1 MMISRRSV
9 MRAVPVAA
17 LLGATGM
24 AACSNDSGSSTTAS
38 GGASSAA
45 AGAVELALNPAAW
58 SYDADGDVYYQL
70 GLSYVASPQDT
81 SYETLGVFVP
91 GAYMSATDN
100 GDGTFT
106 AEVASDGAVGD
117 WTATTAPIVLPVNT
131 PGYAAQQPPSE
142 YSYDTV
148 SAYME
153 AGFIYVQAGLRGKD
167 STTDAAPGNAPW
179 GVTDLKAAVRYLRYN
194 AAALPG
200 NSEQTYV
207 FGHSGG
213 GAQSAVMGA
222 SGDSALYTPYL
233 EALGAATT
241 DADGATLSDAIA
253 GAMCWCPITSLDA
266 ANAAY
271 EWNMGQFA
279 TTGTREAG
287 TWTEAYSKNLA
298 AAYADH
304 LNGLGLVDSDGNTL
318 ALEESADGQYLAGSY
333 YDHMVAVVEQSLN
346 GFLAATEFPYTPNT
360 TEMAGMEAQGG
371 SGGPAGGPGGS
382 TGDASGLPSGAPGD
396 GQAPDGAPTGE
407 GTQGAPADG
416 GPDGDG
422 ATAGAGGPGE
432 GSSADSSESVTYE
445 TVEDYIAALNEDVE
459 WVSYDSSTN
468 TATITGLEGFVTS
481 QKAATKDVGALD
493 GVDRGQT
500 ENTVLGVGETAM
512 HFSELSRDV
521 IAANQDTYAALTD
534 WSDEYGSSEYDSD
547 FAQTDALGVDVLT
560 REHMYNPMY
569 FLSSAYE
576 GAGTSTVAPNWRIR
590 TGVTQGDTASTVE
603 VNLALALQAAGQ
615 SVDFATI
622 WGQGHT
628 MAELTGTGEENFIAW
643 VAEKAAS

>member
-1 MMISRRSV
+1 MNISRRAV
-9 MRAVPVAA
+9 MHAVPVAA
-17 LLGATGM
+17 LLGAAGL
-24 AACSNDSGSSTTAS
+24 AACSNDSGGA
-38 GGASSAA
+38 GGATGESASAA
-45 AGAVELALNPAAW
+45 PTTSTDLALNPAAW

-70 GLSYVASPQDT
+70 GLSYVAAPQDT

-91 GAYMSATDN
+91 GAYMSAIDN

-131 PGYAAQQPPSE
+131 PGYAAQQPPGE

-148 SAYME
+148 SAYMA

-194 AAALPG
+194 ASALPG
-200 NSEQTYV
+200 DPEQIFV

-241 DADGATLSDAIA
+241 DADDKALSDAIA

-279 TTGTREAG
+279 TTGTRAEG
-287 TWTEAYSKNLA
+287 TWTRAYSQDLA
-298 AAYADH
+298 AAYASH
-304 LNGLGLVDSDGNTL
+304 LNGLGLVDAEGNALTL
-318 ALEESADGQYLAGSY
+318 QESADGQYLAGTY
-333 YDHMVAVVEQSLN
+333 YNHMVAVVEQSLN
-346 GFLAATEFPYTPNT
+346 DFLAATEFPYTPNS
-360 TEMAGMEAQGG
+360 TEMAGMDAQGG
-371 SGGPAGGPGGS
+371 AGAPGDGEGGPDGAGGEAP
-382 TGDASGLPSGAPGD
+382 GLPSGAPGD
-396 GQAPDGAPTGE
+396 AEAPDGAPTDG
-407 GTQGAPADG
+407 GSTDGAPG
-416 GPDGDG
+416 
-422 ATAGAGGPGE
+422 
-432 GSSADSSESVTYE
+432 GSSEDSSESVTYE
-445 TVEDYIAALNEDVE
+445 TVDDYIAALNQDVE
-459 WVSYDSSTN
+459 WVSYDSSSN
-468 TATITGLEGFVTS
+468 TATITGLEGFVAS

-500 ENTVLGVGETAM
+500 ENTVLGVGQTAM

-521 IAANQDTYAALTD
+521 VDANQDAYASLTD
-534 WSDEYGSSEYDSD
+534 WSDEYGSSAYDSD
-547 FAQTDALGVDVLT
+547 FAQVDAQGVDVLT

-569 FLSSAYE
+569 FLSTAYE
-576 GAGTSTVAPNWRIR
+576 GAGTSTVAPSWRIR
-590 TGVTQGDTASTVE
+590 TGITQGDTASTVE

-643 VAEKAAS
+643 VTERAAS

>member
-1 MMISRRSV
+1 MILSRRTV
-9 MRAVPVAA
+9 MRAVPVAT
-17 LLGATGM
+17 LLGVAGL
-24 AACSNDSGSSTTAS
+24 AACSNDSGSSTNTSGSPAAS
-38 GGASSAA
+38 TTSTD
-45 AGAVELALNPAAW
+45 LALNPAAW

-81 SYETLGVFVP
+81 SYEALGVFVP

-131 PGYAAQQPPSE
+131 PGYAAQQPPGE

-194 AAALPG
+194 TSALPG
-200 NSEQTYV
+200 DPEQIFV

-241 DADGATLSDAIA
+241 DADGKALSDAIA

-279 TTGTREAG
+279 TTGTREEG

-298 AAYADH
+298 AAYASY
-304 LNGLGLVDSDGNTL
+304 LNGLGLVDSDGSTL
-318 ALEESADGQYLAGSY
+318 TLQESADGQYLAGSY
-333 YDHMVAVVEQSLN
+333 YNHMVAVVEQSLN
-346 GFLAATEFPYTPNT
+346 DFLSTTEFPYTPNA

-371 SGGPAGGPGGS
+371 SGAPEGGPGDSADS
-382 TGDASGLPSGAPGD
+382 TSGLPSGAPD
-396 GQAPDGAPTGE
+396 SAPVGE
-407 GTQGAPADG
+407 GTQGALADG

-500 ENTVLGVGETAM
+500 ENTVLGVGQTAM

-521 IAANQDTYAALTD
+521 IAANQDAYASLTN

-590 TGVTQGDTASTVE
+590 TGITQGDTASTVE

-643 VAEKAAS
+643 VTERAAS

>member
-1 MMISRRSV
+1 
-9 MRAVPVAA
+9 
-17 LLGATGM
+17 
-24 AACSNDSGSSTTAS
+24 
-38 GGASSAA
+38 
-45 AGAVELALNPAAW
+45 
-58 SYDADGDVYYQL
+58 
-70 GLSYVASPQDT
+70 
-81 SYETLGVFVP
+81 
-91 GAYMSATDN
+91 
-100 GDGTFT
+100 
-106 AEVASDGAVGD
+106 
-117 WTATTAPIVLPVNT
+117 
-131 PGYAAQQPPSE
+131 
-142 YSYDTV
+142 
-148 SAYME
+148 
-153 AGFIYVQAGLRGKD
+153 QAGLRGKD

-194 AAALPG
+194 TSALPG
-200 NSEQTYV
+200 DPEQIFV

-241 DADGATLSDAIA
+241 DADGKALSDAIA

-271 EWNMGQFA
+271 EWNIGQFA
-279 TTGTREAG
+279 TTGTREEG
-287 TWTEAYSKNLA
+287 TWTQAYSQDLA
-298 AAYADH
+298 AAYASH
-304 LNGLGLVDSDGNTL
+304 LNGLGLVDSDGSTL
-318 ALEESADGQYLAGSY
+318 TLQESADGQYLAGSY
-333 YDHMVAVVEQSLN
+333 YNHMVAVVEQSLN
-346 GFLAATEFPYTPNT
+346 DFLSTTEFPYTPNA

-371 SGGPAGGPGGS
+371 SGASEGGPGDS
-382 TGDASGLPSGAPGD
+382 ADTTSGLPSGAPD
-396 GQAPDGAPTGE
+396 SAPTGE
-407 GTQGAPADG
+407 GTQGALADG

-459 WVSYDSSTN
+459 WVSYDASTN

-500 ENTVLGVGETAM
+500 ENTVLGVGQTAM

-521 IAANQDTYAALTD
+521 IAANQDAYASLTD
-534 WSDEYGSSEYDSD
+534 WSDEYGSSDYDSD
-547 FAQTDALGVDVLT
+547 FVQTDALGVDVLT

-590 TGVTQGDTASTVE
+590 TGITQGDTASTVE

-615 SVDFATI
+615 AVDFATV

-643 VAEKAAS
+643 VTERAAS

>member
-1 MMISRRSV
+1 MMLSRRSLIG
-9 MRAVPVAA
+9 AVPVAA
-17 LLGATGM
+17 LFGVAGL
-24 AACSNDSGSSTTAS
+24 AACSDDSGGSTGSTAATSASTTDAS
-38 GGASSAA
+38 
-45 AGAVELALNPAAW
+45 LALDSTAW
-58 SYDADGDVYYQL
+58 SYDTDGDVYYQL
-70 GLSYVASPQDT
+70 GMSYVASPQDT
-81 SYETLGVFVP
+81 GYETLGVFVP
-91 GAYMSATDN
+91 GAYIAATDN

-106 AEVASDGAVGD
+106 AQVASDGAVGN

-153 AGFIYVQAGLRGKD
+153 AGFIYVQVGLRGKD

-194 AAALPG
+194 TSALPG
-200 NSEQTYV
+200 DTEQIYV

-241 DADGATLSDAIA
+241 STNGAALSDAIA
-253 GAMCWCPITSLDA
+253 GAMCWCPITSLDG

-279 TTGTREAG
+279 TTGTRAEG
-287 TWTEAYSKNLA
+287 TWTQAYSQDLA
-298 AAYADH
+298 AAYADY
-304 LNGLGLVDSDGNTL
+304 LNGLGLVDADGNTL
-318 ALEESADGQYLAGSY
+318 TLEESDGGQYLAGSY

-346 GFLAATEFPYTPNT
+346 DFLANTEFPYTPNS
-360 TEMAGMEAQGG
+360 TEMAGMESQGG
-371 SGGPAGGPGGS
+371 SGTPEGGPGGS
-382 TGDASGLPSGAPGD
+382 TGDASALPSGSPGD
-396 GQAPDGAPTGE
+396 GEAPDGTPTD
-407 GTQGAPADG
+407 GASG
-416 GPDGDG
+416 GPDG
-422 ATAGAGGPGE
+422 ATSGAGGPGD
-432 GSSADSSESVTYE
+432 GSSTDSSESVTYE
-445 TVEDYIAALNEDVE
+445 TVEDYIAALNEDVA

-468 TATITGLEGFVTS
+468 TATITGLEGFVNS
-481 QKAATKDVGALD
+481 QKTATKDVGALD

-500 ENTVLGVGETAM
+500 ENTVLGIGETTL

-521 IAANQDTYAALTD
+521 VAANEATYTSLTN
-534 WSDEYGSSEYDSD
+534 WSDDYGAEGYDSD
-547 FAQTDALGVDVLT
+547 FAQTDAQGVDVLT

-569 FLSSAYE
+569 FLSSAYD

-590 TGVTQGDTASTVE
+590 TGITQGDTASTVE

-615 SVDFATI
+615 SVDFATV

-628 MAELTGTGEENFIAW
+628 MAEQAGTGEENFIAW
-643 VAEKAAS
+643 VNERAAS

>member
-1 MMISRRSV
+1 MNISRRAV
-9 MRAVPVAA
+9 MHAVPVAA
-17 LLGATGM
+17 LLGAAGL
-24 AACSNDSGSSTTAS
+24 AACSNDSGGA
-38 GGASSAA
+38 GGATGESASAA
-45 AGAVELALNPAAW
+45 PTTSTALALDSAAW

-70 GLSYVASPQDT
+70 GLTYVASPQDS

-91 GAYMSATDN
+91 GAYMSAIDN

-106 AEVASDGAVGD
+106 AEISGDGAVGE
-117 WTATTAPIVLPVNT
+117 WTAATAPIVLPVNT

-148 SAYME
+148 AAYME
-153 AGFIYVQAGLRGKD
+153 AGFVYVQAGLRGKD

-179 GVTDLKAAVRYLRYN
+179 GVTGLKAAVRYLRYN
-194 AAALPG
+194 ASALPG
-200 NSEQTYV
+200 DPEQIFV

-279 TTGTREAG
+279 TTGTRAEG
-287 TWTEAYSKNLA
+287 TWTQAYSQDLA
-298 AAYADH
+298 AAYASH
-304 LNGLGLVDSDGNTL
+304 LNGLGLVDADGNALT
-318 ALEESADGQYLAGSY
+318 LEESADGQYLAGTY
-333 YDHMVAVVEQSLN
+333 YNHMVAVVEQSLN
-346 GFLAATEFPYTPNT
+346 DFLAATEFPYTPNS

-371 SGGPAGGPGGS
+371 AGAPDDAGEGGPDGAGGEAP
-382 TGDASGLPSGAPGD
+382 GLPSGAPGD
-396 GQAPDGAPTGE
+396 AEAPDGAPTDGDS
-407 GTQGAPADG
+407 TDGAPG
-416 GPDGDG
+416 
-422 ATAGAGGPGE
+422 
-432 GSSADSSESVTYE
+432 GSSEDSSESVTYE

-459 WVSYDSSTN
+459 WASYDASSN

-481 QKAATKDVGALD
+481 QKAAAKDVGALD

-512 HFSELSRDV
+512 HFSEISRDV
-521 IAANQDTYAALTD
+521 IAANQDAYASLTD
-534 WSDEYGSSEYDSD
+534 WSDEYGSSAYDSD
-547 FAQTDALGVDVLT
+547 FAQTDAQGVDVLT
-560 REHMYNPMY
+560 REQMYNPMY
-569 FLSSAYE
+569 FLSTAYE
-576 GAGTSTVAPNWRIR
+576 GAGTSTVAPSWRIR
-590 TGVTQGDTASTVE
+590 TGITQGDTASTVE

-615 SVDFATI
+615 AVDFATV

-643 VAEKAAS
+643 VTERAAS

>member
-1 MMISRRSV
+1 MIFSRRTV
-9 MRAVPVAA
+9 MRAVPVAT
-17 LLGATGM
+17 LLGVAGL
-24 AACSNDSGSSTTAS
+24 AACSTDSGGSTNTSGSTAAPTTS
-38 GGASSAA
+38 TD
-45 AGAVELALNPAAW
+45 LALNPAAW

-91 GAYMSATDN
+91 GAYMSSTDN
-100 GDGTFT
+100 GNGTFT
-106 AEVASDGAVGD
+106 AEVAFDGAVGD
-117 WTATTAPIVLPVNT
+117 WTASTAPIVLPVNT
-131 PGYAAQQPPSE
+131 PGYAAQQPPTE

-148 SAYME
+148 AAYME
-153 AGFIYVQAGLRGKD
+153 ADFIYVQAGLRGKD

-200 NSEQTYV
+200 NSEQMYV

-222 SGDSALYTPYL
+222 SGDCALYTPYL

-241 DADGATLSDAIA
+241 GTDGAVLSDAIA

-266 ANAAY
+266 ANPAY

-279 TTGTREAG
+279 TTGTRAEG

-298 AAYADH
+298 AAYAEH

-333 YDHMVAVVEQSLN
+333 YEHMVAVVEQSLN
-346 GFLAATEFPYTPNT
+346 DFLAATEFPYTPSS
-360 TEMAGMEAQGG
+360 TEMAGMEAQGS
-371 SGGPAGGPGGS
+371 SGAPAGGPGRS
-382 TGDASGLPSGAPGD
+382 DDSVASGAPGD

-407 GTQGAPADG
+407 GTQGTPADG

-422 ATAGAGGPGE
+422 ATAGAGRPGE
-432 GSSADSSESVTYE
+432 DSSAVSSESVTYA
-445 TVEDYIAALNEDVE
+445 TVADYIAALNQDVD
-459 WVSYDSSTN
+459 WVAYDSSTN
-468 TATITGLEGFVTS
+468 TATITGLEGFITS

-500 ENTVLGVGETAM
+500 ENTVLGVGATAM
-512 HFSELSRDV
+512 HFSGLSRDV
-521 IAANQDTYAALTD
+521 IAANQDTYAALTN

-547 FAQTDALGVDVLT
+547 FAQTDELGVDVLT
-560 REHMYNPMY
+560 REHMYDPMY

-576 GAGTSTVAPNWRIR
+576 GAGTSTVAPSWRIR
-590 TGVTQGDTASTVE
+590 TGIMQGDTASTVE
-603 VNLALALQAAGQ
+603 VNLALALQAAGS

-628 MAELTGTGEENFIAW
+628 MAELTGTGEENFISW
-643 VAEKAAS
+643 VSERAAS